1 MRLYDYIQ
9 QGGSIMYVLLF
20 LNVIGFALM
29 IMKFWIFNKENK
41 VILDRASNM
50 GSSIKN
56 QTDGKD
62 VHAIIEMAKQEVAAY
77 IGQIENGLNTIKIIA
92 SISPLLGLLGTVLG
106 VLGAFKVMASQ
117 GTGDPSLFA
126 SGISVALITTVG
138 GMIVAIPHFIGHN
151 YLIGLLDS
159 IEAKLEKE
167 LISKV
172 L

>member
-1 MRLYDYIQ
+1 MKLYEYIQ

-20 LNVIGFALM
+20 FNIIGFALM
-29 IMKFWIFNKENK
+29 IMKFWVFSQEKKRI
-41 VILDRASNM
+41 AQT
-50 GSSIKN
+50 SSAMAETIKSSSS
-56 QTDGKD
+56 DKD
-62 VHAIIEMAKQEVAAY
+62 VRAIIEIAKQEVSNY
-77 IGQIENGLNTIKIIA
+77 INDIEIGLNTVKIIA

-151 YLIGLLDS
+151 YLLGQLDS
-159 IEAKLEKE
+159 IE
-167 LISKV
+167 SKV
-172 L
+172 EKDLMTKVL

>member
-1 MRLYDYIQ
+1 MRLYEYIQ

-20 LNVIGFALM
+20 LNIIGFALM
-29 IMKFWIFNKENK
+29 ITKFWLFTKENK
-41 VILDRASNM
+41 AL
-50 GSSIKN
+50 GSRIGDMSAHIKG
-56 QTDGKD
+56 DSEKKD
-62 VHAIIEMAKQEVAAY
+62 IQAIIEITKQEVASY
-77 IGQIENGLNTIKIIA
+77 INNIEKGLNTVKIIA

-106 VLGAFKVMASQ
+106 VLGAFKVMATQ

-151 YLIGLLDS
+151 YLIGQLDS
-159 IEAKLEKE
+159 IEAKVEKE
-167 LISKV
+167 LMSQV